1 MRVFQCAVLIVGFVP
16 YALKGTLAEAS
27 KMTVEQ
33 FSLCIANLW
42 SHGLIKLVDIPVYP
56 TNQCISCI
64 GVQNIIAHY
73 IIETIPLEHLTK
85 IFGMQ
90 H

>member
-1 MRVFQCAVLIVGFVP
+1 MRVFHCAVLIVGFVP
-16 YALKGTLAEAS
+16 FALKDTVVEGS

-33 FSLCIANLW
+33 FSLCIANFW
-42 SHGLIKLVDIPVYP
+42 FHGLIELVDIPVYP

-73 IIETIPLEHLTK
+73 TIETIPLERLNE